1 MRGDRSLCSPG
12 GATPPSGRCSAKNSL
27 STSKAVTGVCA
38 YTRRV
43 ATSVTMAGVPTSSDA
58 FTLNIYCT
66 YIHCMYGLHKH
77 SNQERSMSRSL
88 SFYIYAHPMIY
99 PRHSDHEK
107 VVPRSLPAPPL
118 AARAHVMPCSLP
130 APPSAAPHSCSK
142 LVEDKA
148 LRVRDSTMLEDIGE
162 ASSGCASSS
171 GAQSFRQSRI
181 VSEHHAGAPDAGEQP
196 PGGVLQGAS
205 GRNHVTWPELLLR
218 CREPRADIS
227 RDEIEQEVPAL
238 EWPEL
243 VATSSSEISSPEIS
257 SLERCASSADAVVA
271 TAETMVAGAEAK
283 AETQMEVSMEAA
295 HRVRHAQVEAAGLSH
310 MAAAAEVSEGEGE
323 GEGAGE
329 GEGEIGRQY
338 GDTVLVC

>member
-1 MRGDRSLCSPG
+1 
-12 GATPPSGRCSAKNSL
+12 
-27 STSKAVTGVCA
+27 
-38 YTRRV
+38 
-43 ATSVTMAGVPTSSDA
+43 
-58 FTLNIYCT
+58 
-66 YIHCMYGLHKH
+66 
-77 SNQERSMSRSL
+77 
-88 SFYIYAHPMIY
+88 MIY

-148 LRVRDSTMLEDIGE
+148 LRVRDSTMLEGIGE

-181 VSEHHAGAPDAGEQP
+181 VSEQHAGAPDAGEQP
-196 PGGVLQGAS
+196 PGGAL

-271 TAETMVAGAEAK
+271 TAETMVAETEAK
-283 AETQMEVSMEAA
+283 AETQMEVIMEAA
-295 HRVRHAQVEAAGLSH
+295 HRVRHAQAEAAGLSH
-310 MAAAAEVSEGEGE
+310 TSAAAEVSEGEGA